1 MVPRRQLH
9 EQHDGP
15 PFALRATWSVG
26 MRTTAWDRLW
36 RVILSDLGPQTS
48 GGLDEQIESEG
59 DDA

>member
-1 MVPRRQLH
+1 MARRKQH
-9 EQHDGP
+9 RDQHDAP
-15 PFALRATWSVG
+15 TFALRATWSVG

>member
-1 MVPRRQLH
+1 
-9 EQHDGP
+9 
-15 PFALRATWSVG
+15 